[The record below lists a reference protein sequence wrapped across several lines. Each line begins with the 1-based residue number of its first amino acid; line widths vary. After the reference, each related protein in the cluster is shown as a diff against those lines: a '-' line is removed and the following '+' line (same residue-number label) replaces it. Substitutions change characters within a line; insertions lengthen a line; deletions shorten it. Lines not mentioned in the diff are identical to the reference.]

1 MEKTLFASRLKDL
14 RGNVPQA
21 TFAAQIGAKQTTYS
35 SWERGKKEPPLKVLA
50 EISRQFGVTTDWLLG
65 LPERGRSADG
75 AADALKVAALKGAIQ
90 AILDK
95 F

>member
-1 MEKTLFASRLKDL
+1 MGKTLLSSRLKDL
-14 RGNVPQA
+14 RGNTPQA

-35 SWERGKKEPPLKVLA
+35 SWERGKKEPPLGVLV

-65 LPERGRSADG
+65 LPDKVKSSGDT
-75 AADALKVAALKGAIQ
+75 DALKVAALKGAIQ